1 MSSLGNL
8 PLQPD
13 ALKRFFTELA
23 AEIWEVS
30 WTLFKLMVPTLL
42 VVKVLE
48 EMGGVEL
55 LGQWLGPVMQL
66 VGLPDS
72 MGLVWATTMLTNIY
86 AGMIVF
92 FQLSLQE
99 PMTVAQVTVLSTL
112 LLFAHGLPVEVRI
125 AQQAGMRVRVS
136 LLLRIGGGLLLG
148 WMQYQLYAA
157 GDWLQQPN
165 VLAWQPEPVDN
176 SLQGWFLAQA
186 ESLVMIQLIIIVL
199 LTGLKLLK
207 VIGVEKLMAWLLR
220 PLLRLL
226 KIGSEATT
234 ITIIGATLGLAFGGG
249 LLIKEA
255 RAGHVPEKDVFAAMA
270 FLAMSHSLIED
281 TLLVLVLG
289 ADLTGVLWMR
299 LLFTVVVVA
308 FLTRWVA
315 RRSDPF
321 WQRWLVNPHIRPQT

>member
-1 MSSLGNL
+1 MNNL
-8 PLQPD
+8 
-13 ALKRFFTELA
+13 KTFIGELA

-30 WTLFKLMVPTLL
+30 WTLFKLMIPTLL
-42 VVKVLE
+42 IVKVLE

-55 LGQWLGPVMQL
+55 LGELLGPVMQL

-92 FQLSLQE
+92 FQLSLHE

-112 LLFAHGLPVEVRI
+112 LLMAHGLPVEVRI

-148 WMQYQLYAA
+148 WMQYRIYEA
-157 GDWLQQPN
+157 GDWLQESN
-165 VLAWQPEPVDN
+165 TLVWQPEPID
-176 SLQGWFLAQA
+176 SSWQGWLLAQV

-199 LTGLKLLK
+199 LTGLKILK
-207 VIGVEKLMAWLLR
+207 LIGVERLMAWLLK
-220 PLLRLL
+220 PLLRVL
-226 KIGSEATT
+226 KIGPEATT
-234 ITIIGATLGLAFGGG
+234 ITIVGATLGLAFGGG
-249 LLIKEA
+249 LLIKEV

-270 FLAMSHSLIED
+270 FLALSHSLIED

-289 ADLTGVLWMR
+289 ADISGVLWMR
-299 LLFTVVVVA
+299 LLFSIVVVA
-308 FLTRWVA
+308 VMVRWVG
-315 RRSDPF
+315 RRSEPF
-321 WQRWLVNPHIRPQT
+321 WQRHLVNHNIRASAG